1 MKCFCRSD
9 IGVGEEK
16 DLTACRLEEA
26 HLLFQRFT
34 DPDGIIVQLR
44 DRDEEDWAPDVILK
58 ANFTTIVGGELEVRC
73 GFSDGDARWRRA

>member
-1 MKCFCRSD
+1 MKCFCGCD

-16 DLTACRLEEA
+16 DFATCRLEEA

-34 DPDGIIVQLR
+34 NPDGIIVELR
-44 DRDEEDWAPDVILK
+44 DCDEEDWAPDVILK
-58 ANFTTIVGGELEVRC
+58 ANRPTIVGGELEVRC